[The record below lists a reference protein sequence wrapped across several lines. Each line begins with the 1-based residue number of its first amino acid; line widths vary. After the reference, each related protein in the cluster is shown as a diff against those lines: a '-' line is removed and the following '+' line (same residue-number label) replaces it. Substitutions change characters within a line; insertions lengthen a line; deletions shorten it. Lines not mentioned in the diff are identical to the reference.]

1 MNKVHTIIHKKN
13 KEEFK
18 VLKNYWTS
26 RAVHQSVQ
34 IIQIKKIIQS
44 IKKQHDDIYIKYKI
58 K

>member
-34 IIQIKKIIQS
+34 IIQIKKIIKS
-44 IKKQHDDIYIKYKI
+44 IKKQHDDIYI
-58 K
+58 